1 MNDDIEM
8 FSSTKNYI
16 MKPNNQTQ
24 NQGSGSDNNSQSQ
37 STTFPKPKTQQ
48 PKDLIEK
55 DKSSDE
61 EDIHSDE
68 RRISEERI
76 GKAHTNEEEK
86 MPKPKDNDAW
96 QTGDS
101 RIPENASDNPNS

>member
-1 MNDDIEM
+1 
-8 FSSTKNYI
+8 
-16 MKPNNQTQ
+16 MKPKNQTQ
-24 NQGSGSDNNSQSQ
+24 NQGGGSDNNSQSQ
-37 STTFPKPKTQQ
+37 SATFPKPKTQQ
-48 PKDLIEK
+48 PKDFDEK
-55 DKSSDE
+55 KNSSEE
-61 EDIHSDE
+61 EDIHSDVQPA
-68 RRISEERI
+68 SENRI

>member
-1 MNDDIEM
+1 LSKRIKAVKKRIFILMNA
-8 FSSTKNYI
+8 
-16 MKPNNQTQ
+16 
-24 NQGSGSDNNSQSQ
+24 QS
-37 STTFPKPKTQQ
+37 PKT
-48 PKDLIEK
+48 
-55 DKSSDE
+55 
-61 EDIHSDE
+61 
-68 RRISEERI
+68 RI

>member
-1 MNDDIEM
+1 
-8 FSSTKNYI
+8 

-37 STTFPKPKTQQ
+37 STTFPNSKKTQ
-48 PKDLIEK
+48 PSKDFVEK
-55 DKSSDE
+55 NKSSEE

-68 RRISEERI
+68 RPESENRI

>member
-1 MNDDIEM
+1 
-8 FSSTKNYI
+8 

-24 NQGSGSDNNSQSQ
+24 NQGGGSDNNSQSQ
-37 STTFPKPKTQQ
+37 RTTFPKPKTQQ
-48 PKDLIEK
+48 PKDLVEK

-68 RRISEERI
+68 RPITEEKI

-86 MPKPKDNDAW
+86 MPKPKNNDAW

>member
-1 MNDDIEM
+1 MAGDAQAL
-8 FSSTKNYI
+8 S
-16 MKPNNQTQ
+16 PPLV
-24 NQGSGSDNNSQSQ
+24 G
-37 STTFPKPKTQQ
+37 
-48 PKDLIEK
+48 
-55 DKSSDE
+55 SDE

>member
-1 MNDDIEM
+1 M

-24 NQGSGSDNNSQSQ
+24 NQGSGSNNNSQSQ
-37 STTFPKPKTQQ
+37 STTVPKSKTQH
-48 PKDLIEK
+48 PKDLVEK

-68 RRISEERI
+68 QMASENRI

-101 RIPENASDNPNS
+101 KIPENASDNPNS